1 MTLHVK
7 RSDIPV
13 KQGVFIEK
21 LRTIIPEL
29 PPILKKL
36 ELSVGDHIGVVVKC
50 EFYVSEEIEDA
61 NQSDSS
67 N

>member
-1 MTLHVK
+1 MIMKAENFVN
-7 RSDIPV
+7 
-13 KQGVFIEK
+13 K

-29 PPILKKL
+29 PQYVKSL
-36 ELSVGDHIGVVVKC
+36 ELSVNREGTLVRC